1 MSKGKE
7 KNRKR
12 PGKSETSYCRKVLA
26 VYIDLHYAGSNCND
40 CITGISDSHTIKEK
54 HDGNGRK

>member
-7 KNRKR
+7 KSRENQKQ
-12 PGKSETSYCRKVLA
+12 V
-26 VYIDLHYAGSNCND
+26 IDLHYADSNCND
-40 CITGISDSHTIKEK
+40 CITGISDSHTIQEK